1 MGIENVKAFSI
12 LKDSELSL
20 LNEKMVSKEFKKDE
34 VLIKKG
40 TIADDIIFL
49 NSGIVSSIYTN
60 QSKTFIR
67 DFYFAPVVFTG

>member
-1 MGIENVKAFSI
+1 MSIENITAFSV

-49 NSGIVSSIYTN
+49 SSGIASSIYTN
-60 QSKTFIR
+60 QSKNFIR
-67 DFYFAPVVFTG
+67 RHTN

>member
-34 VLIKKG
+34 V
-40 TIADDIIFL
+40 
-49 NSGIVSSIYTN
+49 
-60 QSKTFIR
+60 
-67 DFYFAPVVFTG
+67 